1 MTQPSHD
8 RWVEVTPSPFAHEAA
23 GLELVRKVLPDET
36 PFRAWSNLTFMDLKG
51 RWHEI
56 DLLVLGRGRLHL
68 IELKHYEGVLR
79 GNEHSWLREGKRP
92 EESPLR
98 LANDK
103 AKFLQSRLNHEVA
116 KSSPGPPENASTPA
130 RSSPSSR
137 HRCSC
142 TTTASPAP

>member
-8 RWVEVTPSPFAHEAA
+8 RWVEVNPSPFAHEAA
-23 GLELVRKVLPDET
+23 GLALIRAVLPDET

-56 DLLVLGRGRLHL
+56 DLLVLGRGRMHL
-68 IELKHYEGVLR
+68 IELKHYEGVL
-79 GNEHSWLREGKRP
+79 GGTEHSWVRPGKRP

-103 AKFLQSRLNHEVA
+103 AKFL
-116 KSSPGPPENASTPA
+116 
-130 RSSPSSR
+130 
-137 HRCSC
+137 
-142 TTTASPAP
+142 